1 MVFLFLVFAASVAGV
16 FAALFVPGWADYLL
30 IAAPC
35 AIASL
40 FLLVRGLFARPQ
52 KKQPLARP
60 QIRQQ
65 RTKKWVIID
74 GSNIM
79 HWKDGDPQI
88 DTVRAV
94 LLLLKER
101 GYTPGVVFD
110 ANAGYLLSGHYR
122 HDGSFGQ
129 ALGLPKDRVMVV
141 PKGTPADPYIL
152 TAARDLGAVIVT
164 NDQFRD
170 WAGQY
175 PEIRQPGYLI
185 KGGFRSGTLWLNFPG
200 EPAAGDSAVTGR
212 GVTA

>member
-1 MVFLFLVFAASVAGV
+1 MVFLFLVFAASLAGV
-16 FAALFVPGWADYLL
+16 FAAFFVPGWADYLL
-30 IAAPC
+30 FAAPC

-40 FLLVRGLFARPQ
+40 FLLVRGL
-52 KKQPLARP
+52 LARP
-60 QIRQQ
+60 PKWPQITRLQKEQ
-65 RTKKWVIID
+65 RRSKKWAIID

-122 HDGSFGQ
+122 HDGSFGK

-141 PKGTPADPYIL
+141 QKARRPTPI
-152 TAARDLGAVIVT
+152 
-164 NDQFRD
+164 F
-170 WAGQY
+170 
-175 PEIRQPGYLI
+175 
-185 KGGFRSGTLWLNFPG
+185 
-200 EPAAGDSAVTGR
+200 
-212 GVTA
+212 